1 MNTTQPGFQQNLG
14 GLMSYPHAG
23 WRRWLFKAPIHL
35 WRLGL
40 GPLLGQIMIL
50 ITHTGRKSGLPR
62 RTMAEYYRLDGRKYA
77 VAAFGR
83 RAQWCLNLL
92 ADPRVTIQT
101 SDGAQSARA
110 VRVLDERELEDV
122 VRLFMRHDPPLT
134 KWYLNSLDIQEDLS
148 DLAAKKER
156 TYIFRFDPSQE
167 PTPPALPAD
176 LAWVWSVAAAGLLL
190 VWGLRRRRH

>member
-1 MNTTQPGFQQNLG
+1 MSTTQHIFQQKEG
-14 GLMSYPHAG
+14 GFMSYPRAG
-23 WRRWLFKAPIHL
+23 WQRWLFKAPIHL

-40 GPLLGQIMIL
+40 GPLLGQVMIL

-83 RAQWCLNLL
+83 QAQWCLNLL

-110 VRVLDERELEDV
+110 VRVLDDRELAEV
-122 VRLFMRHDPPLT
+122 LRLFLQRDPPLT
-134 KWYLNSLDIQEDLS
+134 RWYLNSLDIQEDLS
-148 DLAAKKER
+148 DLSAKKER
-156 TYIFRFDPSQE
+156 TYFFRFDPSQE
-167 PTPPALPAD
+167 QTPPALPAD
-176 LAWVWSVAAAGLLL
+176 LVWIWPLVAAGLVLL
-190 VWGLRRRRH
+190 WSLRRRNH